1 MPTSES
7 VIKLLNEAGVMNS
20 ISLTVPPKPEM
31 GDLAFACFG
40 IAKEWKKNPIEV
52 AKELVE
58 KLSGVIP
65 EKTGIR
71 IIDKVEAFG
80 PYVNFFLNSQTLAR
94 ETLTEIDKK
103 DFGSSRVCK
112 GKKVMVEFA
121 QPNTHKA
128 FHIGHLRNI
137 ITGESI
143 ARIFENVGY
152 KVFRANFQGD
162 VGLHIAKCFWGIFQS
177 KAEYE
182 GVKNKSVIE
191 KAEFLGRVYA
201 LGGQAY
207 ETDDKAKEEIVSI
220 NEKIYSKDKEIYKI
234 YKETREWSLEY
245 FDYIYKR
252 LDVKFDRLYFE
263 SETFVEGKKLVLA
276 NLKKGIFKESEGAVI
291 FEGEKFSLHNRVFL
305 NSKGLPTYE
314 AKDLALAKVQL
325 QEKPEKIFHVVGKE
339 QTEYFKVVFKAIESV
354 FPKSVGVENHLIYG
368 WVSLKEGKM
377 SSRTGNVILGEW
389 LLDEVKSK
397 ITEVMKDHEISDRKN
412 IEEKVAVAAIKY
424 AFLRTSAPN
433 DIIFSINE
441 SVSLTGD
448 SGPYLLYIVA
458 RIKSIFRKSDKKLK
472 KLIVP
477 DKIEMSE
484 KKLLNCL
491 TNFVEVAEKAALEKD
506 PSKIAHYLLE
516 LAQDFNNFYAT
527 CPILK
532 AENEILQFRLHLIRA
547 VEIVMVRG
555 LYLLGIEAVDE
566 M

>member
-1 MPTSES
+1 
-7 VIKLLNEAGVMNS
+7 
-20 ISLTVPPKPEM
+20 
-31 GDLAFACFG
+31 
-40 IAKEWKKNPIEV
+40 
-52 AKELVE
+52 
-58 KLSGVIP
+58 
-65 EKTGIR
+65 
-71 IIDKVEAFG
+71 
-80 PYVNFFLNSQTLAR
+80 VNFFLNSQILAK
-94 ETLTEIDKK
+94 ETLDAIDKK
-103 DFGSSRVCK
+103 DFGSSRIGK
-112 GKKVMVEFA
+112 GKKVMIEYA

-177 KAEYE
+177 KKEYE
-182 GVKNKSVIE
+182 DVKNKSIIE

-207 ETDDKAKEEIVSI
+207 ETDDKAKEEIIII

-245 FDYIYKR
+245 FNYIYER

-291 FEGEKFSLHNRVFL
+291 FEGEKFGLHNRVFL

-339 QTEYFKVVFKAIESV
+339 QTEYFKVIFKAIESV

-377 SSRTGNVILGEW
+377 SSRTVNVILGEW
-389 LLDEVKSK
+389 LLDEVKNK
-397 ITEVMKDHEISDRKN
+397 ITEVMKNNEILDRKN
-412 IEEKVAVAAIKY
+412 IEEKVAIAAVKY
-424 AFLRTSAPN
+424 AFLRTGAPN

-441 SVSLTGD
+441 SISLTGD

-458 RIKSIFRKSDKKLK
+458 RIKSIFRKYDKKLQ

-477 DKIEMSE
+477 DKIEPSE
-484 KKLLNCL
+484 KKLLNGL
-491 TNFVEVAEKAALEKD
+491 SGFVEVTEKAALEKD

-516 LAQDFNNFYAT
+516 LAQDFNNFYAA

-547 VEIVMVRG
+547 VEIVMIKG
-555 LYLLGIEAVDE
+555 LYLLGIQAVEE